1 VTHPATTAAPARSPW
16 RTPALATAAVF
27 LLNGTVIAAWVSRL
41 PATRDR
47 LDADP
52 RTIGL
57 VILMLGL
64 GSLTVMPFVGRLV
77 ARFTSRPIV
86 IAASVGSV
94 VMLVVASLTP
104 GAVLTGAAL
113 LLLGASYGAWDVAMN
128 VQGSF
133 VDRQAGRDYMP
144 RYHACWSLGGLI
156 GAGLGALAAAAGTAL
171 TIHFAIA
178 AVIAGVGTVL
188 ITRRWYLDDREQST
202 TTDPQPTSSTTAAD
216 DSVHDEDEADA
227 DAVGAAA
234 TRTRLLSTRLVLI
247 GVVTLGTVLLEGA
260 AADWIALYLTDERGT
275 TESVAAL
282 GYATFALAMAA
293 ARFSGTAVID
303 RLGRSRAVLVSGIL
317 ATTGVVTTLAV
328 PGIGGALVGILM
340 WGLGVAL
347 VFPAAMSAGGETP
360 GRAADGIAAVATI
373 GYGGFLLGPPLIG
386 LLANEIG
393 LGSALWLLTAMGV
406 AIAVLSP
413 AVAPRRTPAP
423 AARPDPIR

>member
-86 IAASVGSV
+86 IASAVGSV

-113 LLLGASYGAWDVAMN
+113 LLLGACYGAWDVAMN

-156 GAGLGALAAAAGTAL
+156 GAGLGALAAAAGMAL
-171 TIHFAIA
+171 TLHFTIA
-178 AVIAGVGTVL
+178 AVVAGVGTVL
-188 ITRRWYLDDREQST
+188 ITRRWYLDDREQSEA
-202 TTDPQPTSSTTAAD
+202 PAQPDDVVATGSAAPDAD
-216 DSVHDEDEADA
+216 DV
-227 DAVGAAA
+227 AVAAA
-234 TRTRLLSTRLVLI
+234 RTRLLSTRLVLI
-247 GVVTLGTVLLEGA
+247 GIVTLGTVLLEGA

-303 RLGRSRAVLVSGIL
+303 RLGRSRAVLISGVL
-317 ATTGVVTTLAV
+317 ATAGVITTLAV
-328 PGIGGALVGILM
+328 PGVGGALVGILM

-393 LGSALWLLTAMGV
+393 LGTALWLLTAMGV

-413 AVAPRRTPAP
+413 AVAPRRTTAP
-423 AARPDPIR
+423 AESSAQQNRS

>member
-1 VTHPATTAAPARSPW
+1 MTHPAPPALAAPSPW

-27 LLNGTVIAAWVSRL
+27 ALNGTVIAAWVSRL

-57 VILMLGL
+57 VLLMLGL
-64 GSLTVMPFVGRLV
+64 GSLSVMPFVGRLV

-86 IAASVGSV
+86 LASSVGSA

-104 GAVLTGAAL
+104 TAVLTGAAL
-113 LLLGASYGAWDVAMN
+113 LLLGAAYGAWDVAMN
-128 VQGSF
+128 VQGSH

-144 RYHACWSLGGLI
+144 RYHACWSLGGLV
-156 GAGLGALAAAAGTAL
+156 GAALGALAAASGVGPSL
-171 TIHFAIA
+171 HFLVAA
-178 AVIAGVGTVL
+178 AVAAIGTVL
-188 ITRRWYLDDREQST
+188 VVRRWYV
-202 TTDPQPTSSTTAAD
+202 D
-216 DSVHDEDEADA
+216 DSEPDRAPAGAGEAA
-227 DAVGAAA
+227 DAVVARA
-234 TRTRLLSTRLVLI
+234 RLLSTRLVLI

-260 AADWIALYLTDERGT
+260 AADWVALYLTDERGSSQ
-275 TESVAAL
+275 SVAAL
-282 GYATFALAMAA
+282 GYAAFALAMAA
-293 ARFSGTAVID
+293 ARFSGTTVID
-303 RLGRSRAVLVSGIL
+303 RLGRARAVLVSGVL
-317 ATTGVVTTLAV
+317 ATCGVVTTLAA
-328 PGIGGALVGILM
+328 PGTAGALVGVLL

-386 LLANEIG
+386 LLAQEIG
-393 LGSALWLLTAMGV
+393 LGKALWLLTGMGV

-413 AVAPRRTPAP
+413 AVAPRRAVTGSGTDA
-423 AARPDPIR
+423 DPSRTDDE

>member
-1 VTHPATTAAPARSPW
+1 
-16 RTPALATAAVF
+16 
-27 LLNGTVIAAWVSRL
+27 
-41 PATRDR
+41 
-47 LDADP
+47 
-52 RTIGL
+52 
-57 VILMLGL
+57 
-64 GSLTVMPFVGRLV
+64 MPFVGRLV

-202 TTDPQPTSSTTAAD
+202 TTDPQPTSSTTSAD

>member
-113 LLLGASYGAWDVAMN
+113 LLLGACYGAWDVAMN

-156 GAGLGALAAAAGTAL
+156 GAGLGALAAAAGMAL
-171 TIHFAIA
+171 TLHFTIA
-178 AVIAGVGTVL
+178 AVVAGVGTVL
-188 ITRRWYLDDREQST
+188 ITRRWYLDDREQSEA
-202 TTDPQPTSSTTAAD
+202 PAQPDDVVATGSAAPDAD
-216 DSVHDEDEADA
+216 DV
-227 DAVGAAA
+227 AVAAA
-234 TRTRLLSTRLVLI
+234 RTRLLSTRLVLI
-247 GVVTLGTVLLEGA
+247 GIVTLGTVLLEGA

-303 RLGRSRAVLVSGIL
+303 RLGRSRAVLISGVL
-317 ATTGVVTTLAV
+317 ATAGVITTLAV
-328 PGIGGALVGILM
+328 PGVGGALVGILM

-393 LGSALWLLTAMGV
+393 LGTALWLLTAMGV

-413 AVAPRRTPAP
+413 AVAPRRTTAP
-423 AARPDPIR
+423 AESSAQQNRS

>member
-113 LLLGASYGAWDVAMN
+113 LLLGACYGAWDVAMN

-156 GAGLGALAAAAGTAL
+156 GAGLGALAAAAGMAL
-171 TIHFAIA
+171 TLHFTIA
-178 AVIAGVGTVL
+178 AVVAGVGTVL
-188 ITRRWYLDDREQST
+188 ITRRWYLDDREQSEA
-202 TTDPQPTSSTTAAD
+202 PAQPGDVVATGSAAPDAD
-216 DSVHDEDEADA
+216 DV
-227 DAVGAAA
+227 AVAAA
-234 TRTRLLSTRLVLI
+234 RTRLLSTRLVLI
-247 GVVTLGTVLLEGA
+247 GIVTLGTVLLEGA

-303 RLGRSRAVLVSGIL
+303 RLGRSRAVLISGIL

-328 PGIGGALVGILM
+328 PGVGGALAGILM

-393 LGSALWLLTAMGV
+393 LGTALWLLTAMGV

-413 AVAPRRTPAP
+413 AVAPRRTTAP
-423 AARPDPIR
+423 AESSAQQNRS